1 MDDLTIIDATR
12 TWIKRVVIGLNLCPF
27 ARSVFDDDRIRYV
40 VSHATTET
48 ALIEALT
55 HELVVLSE
63 ANSDQIDTTVL
74 IHPSVLTDFYAY
86 NDFLDVVDQVI
97 LDAGLDGVIQAAS
110 FHPQYRFAESPAN
123 DVANYTNRSPF
134 PMIHLLRESSVS
146 HAIDRYPGVEAIP
159 AGNVALLRSLGIARL
174 RRIMEGEAP
183 PKNDE
188 RQSN

>member
-1 MDDLTIIDATR
+1 MNDLTIIDATQ

-55 HELVVLSE
+55 HELVFLSE

-97 LDAGLDGVIQAAS
+97 LDQGLDGVIQAAS

-146 HAIDRYPGVEAIP
+146 DAIDRYPDVEAIP

>member
-1 MDDLTIIDATR
+1 M
-12 TWIKRVVIGLNLCPF
+12 IGLNLCPF

-48 ALIEALT
+48 ELVEALN

-63 ANSDQIDTTVL
+63 ANSDQVDTSVL

-86 NDFLDVVDQVI
+86 NDFLDVVDQII

-146 HAIDRYPGVEAIP
+146 DAIDRYPDVEAIP

-188 RQSN
+188 LQAN